1 MCIRWRV
8 LSVSEQWETWAA
20 KTWHPH
26 LHESQRTTDGVFS
39 CLWCGSQGRNSGLYA
54 WSNYLYPL
62 SHLISQ
68 STQTQNLTI
77 YVFVFI
83 FWVIPQLWKL
93 SPENISTQLRAIN
106 GVWEESMRRVADFK
120 SLHGASVFFSNKS
133 GWDEL
138 IFPSL
143 WPPSPM
149 IKPNNSPCSLSYIPG
164 L

>member
-1 MCIRWRV
+1 MSSGKIV
-8 LSVSEQWETWAA
+8 LLRPGTPTYMKVRGQLMEFFLAYDVGHREGTQVSM
-20 KTWHPH
+20 
-26 LHESQRTTDGVFS
+26 L
-39 CLWCGSQGRNSGLYA
+39 GRITF
-54 WSNYLYPL
+54 PL

-68 STQTQNLTI
+68 SPQTQNLMI

-133 GWDEL
+133 GWDGI